1 MRSVG
6 SNIVTRKVVAH
17 LFLFKNRY
25 LFTRITLGAY
35 TLYFNVTVFYCIVI
49 FLVWRFS
56 ATVKRR
62 RVRRT
67 VSIRLNSDKCP
78 VSDYHRIRDNV
89 TLVLGK
95 RGVGTSNV
103 VEHFKCR
110 V

>member
-17 LFLFKNRY
+17 LFFFKNRY

-35 TLYFNVTVFYCIVI
+35 ILYFTVTVFYRIVI
-49 FLVWRFS
+49 CMVWRFS
-56 ATVKRR
+56 RR

-67 VSIRLNSDKCP
+67 VTILLNSDKCL
-78 VSDYHRIRDNV
+78 VAEYHRIRDNV
-89 TLVLGK
+89 TLVVGK

-103 VEHFKCR
+103 AEHLKCR